1 MTTRKEN
8 LLKRIENVQRI
19 VEENYESGNQSKCK
33 LQAYRKN
40 VMSIYPM
47 SERTFWRYMNTDVDA
62 KVLKNKQDDPRQLK
76 LDFCDRD

>member
-1 MTTRKEN
+1 MNARKEN

-19 VEENYESGNQSKCK
+19 VEENYETGNQSKCK

-47 SERTFWRYMNTDVDA
+47 SERTFWRYMNTDVNE
-62 KVLKNKQDDPRQLK
+62 KKKKNEVDKRQLSF
-76 LDFCDRD
+76 DF

>member
-19 VEENYESGNQSKCK
+19 VEENYEPGNQGRCK

-47 SERTFWRYMNTDVDA
+47 SERTFWRYMSADA
-62 KVLKNKQDDPRQLK
+62 ESQKNKKSDDDPCQLR
-76 LDFCDRD
+76 LDF

>member
-1 MTTRKEN
+1 MDARKEN

-19 VEENYESGNQSKCK
+19 VEENYEPGNQSKCK

-47 SERTFWRYMNTDVDA
+47 SERTFWRYMNTDVNA
-62 KVLKNKQDDPRQLK
+62 KNEKGQQDDPRQLK
-76 LDFCDRD
+76 LDL